1 MNLERQAD
9 VRPFRASQAQVR
21 SLDFNPRVVGSH
33 GSVVK
38 RGGV

>member
-1 MNLERQAD
+1 MNLERQAH
-9 VRPFRASQAQVR
+9 VRSFRASQAKIR

-33 GSVVK
+33 GSAVK